1 MVTYDYCHTK
11 QTFLM
16 LNCPIFQNVYIHM
29 YSIPSCTGE
38 DFTIPDQS
46 ISLSPGTTQ
55 QRLTIP
61 ITNDQILENM
71 ETFSITISVLDKGTT
86 VQPNSTTI
94 SIEDDDSELV
104 GVIHTIPIPVQ
115 SVSYRYHFIVHR
127 Y

>member
-1 MVTYDYCHTK
+1 MITT
-11 QTFLM
+11 T
-16 LNCPIFQNVYIHM
+16 LNKLCQCFAVCTSKMCTPV
-29 YSIPSCTGE
+29 SSCTGE

-46 ISLSPGTTQ
+46 INLSPGTTQ
-55 QRLTIP
+55 QQLTIP
-61 ITNDQILENM
+61 ITNDQILENT

-104 GVIHTIPIPVQ
+104 EVVHTNPIPVQ
-115 SVSYRYHFIVHR
+115 RCHFIVHW